1 VSFFEDDGFGG
12 PFFDPNDPFGFGDG
26 GGGYG
31 NIEDI
36 VNIIVSAYIQFI
48 LRYLSAALD
57 AVSSVITALNGFGD
71 RAGQFLRHLWANF
84 YKLILVH
91 ILAAIRALH
100 NWLEAHLKP
109 IIDALKRIRD
119 LYDRIFLRYIK
130 PILNMLQHIRQVLAV
145 LRALHINIGVAL
157 DQWISA
163 VEQKIASTFLQFRA
177 VLNNAIDLLNIVADP
192 ALLLRKPTLIISLR
206 RILPAII
213 RAVTGLPPGYFFP
226 SPRGSSSKYF
236 APVAANFN
244 PSDPAM
250 NPPPSFYLGGNDGIG
265 NVPAFSFV
273 SIPQDSAVDSLD
285 LLDFFDDSLY
295 PAPQCSDAVRCLVPL
310 LQIPRNG

>member
-1 VSFFEDDGFGG
+1 MGFLSGIFGFLGGLGAVAADIFAILEYLFSLIVWVFNTLINGIVFIANFLFGFIVQFGKFFQHLWNSFFK
-12 PFFDPNDPFGFGDG
+12 
-26 GGGYG
+26 
-31 NIEDI
+31 NIFTRTLQLLQKAHD
-36 VNIIVSAYIQFI
+36 
-48 LRYLSAALD
+48 
-57 AVSSVITALNGFGD
+57 
-71 RAGQFLRHLWANF
+71 
-84 YKLILVH
+84 
-91 ILAAIRALH
+91 
-100 NWLEAHLKP
+100 WLEERLRPLINFLKKVRAYY
-109 IIDALKRIRD
+109 DA
-119 LYDRIFLRYIK
+119 IFLRYIK
-130 PILNMLQHIRQVLAV
+130 PFLNALQHIRQVLAV

-273 SIPQDSAVDSLD
+273 SIPPDSAVDSLD